1 MPNPSLLK
9 IGHVMDATDL
19 KVFEAVARHGSMNR
33 AAAELNT
40 VQSNVTAR
48 VRALELE
55 LGVPLFQRHALGV
68 KRTPAG
74 RRMLPFSARIS
85 RVLSDA
91 KAAARDDGIPSG
103 VLEVGTLETTA
114 ALRLPSVLAS
124 FTKAYPK
131 VRPVVTTGTTCS
143 LIDDVVE
150 CRLEG
155 AFVAGPVDH
164 PDLQQEGLFRE
175 ELVLVT
181 HRSIRGI
188 EDLSSITEL
197 KTIVFRVGCSYRAK
211 LENLLNKAGILAAQ
225 PLEFGSIE
233 AILGCVAAATIP
245 LGNKVIPTPAAT
257 QPRIASIEPN
267 SRGCATS
274 IPALFNR
281 LSSLARYEQPTRKTM
296 VFSSLID
303 GRSSMPRI
311 ERGVTK
317 TSSSRKT
324 LSCCR
329 SGWST
334 GPATN
339 APSSLHSTT
348 SSMRL
353 PVVPVVT
360 TGRTFV

>member
-1 MPNPSLLK
+1 
-9 IGHVMDATDL
+9 MDATDL

-55 LGVPLFQRHALGV
+55 LGVLLFQRHARGV
-68 KRTPAG
+68 KITPAG

-85 RVLSDA
+85 KLLSDA

-143 LIDDVVE
+143 LIEDVVE

-164 PDLQQEGLFRE
+164 PDLQQESVFRE

-181 HRSIRGI
+181 PRSIRGI
-188 EDLSSITEL
+188 EDLRLDQRTENHRL
-197 KTIVFRVGCSYRAK
+197 PRW
-211 LENLLNKAGILAAQ
+211 LLISNKAGQ
-225 PLEFGSIE
+225 S
-233 AILGCVAAATIP
+233 V
-245 LGNKVIPTPAAT
+245 
-257 QPRIASIEPN
+257 
-267 SRGCATS
+267 
-274 IPALFNR
+274 
-281 LSSLARYEQPTRKTM
+281 EQ
-296 VFSSLID
+296 
-303 GRSSMPRI
+303 
-311 ERGVTK
+311 
-317 TSSSRKT
+317 
-324 LSCCR
+324 
-329 SGWST
+329 GWST
-334 GPATN
+334 RCT
-339 APSSLHSTT
+339 APGIRFDRSDSGLC
-348 SSMRL
+348 
-353 PVVPVVT
+353 
-360 TGRTFV
+360 GRRRRDHLVAQGYRRRGLARRPDRGA

>member
-1 MPNPSLLK
+1 
-9 IGHVMDATDL
+9 MDATDL

-55 LGVPLFQRHALGV
+55 LGVLLFQRHARGV
-68 KRTPAG
+68 KVTPAG

-85 RVLSDA
+85 RLLSDA
-91 KAAARDDGIPSG
+91 RAAARDDGIPSG

-143 LIDDVVE
+143 LIEDVVE

-164 PDLQQEGLFRE
+164 PDLQQESVFRE

-181 HRSIRGI
+181 PRSIRGI

-197 KTIVFRVGCSYRAK
+197 KTIVFRIGCSYRTR
-211 LENLLNKAGILAAQ
+211 LDNLLNRAGILPP
-225 PLEFGSIE
+225 PLKSIGDE
-233 AILGCVAAATIP
+233 YQA
-245 LGNKVIPTPAAT
+245 
-257 QPRIASIEPN
+257 
-267 SRGCATS
+267 
-274 IPALFNR
+274 
-281 LSSLARYEQPTRKTM
+281 M
-296 VFSSLID
+296 
-303 GRSSMPRI
+303 
-311 ERGVTK
+311 
-317 TSSSRKT
+317 
-324 LSCCR
+324 
-329 SGWST
+329 
-334 GPATN
+334 
-339 APSSLHSTT
+339 
-348 SSMRL
+348 
-353 PVVPVVT
+353 
-360 TGRTFV
+360 